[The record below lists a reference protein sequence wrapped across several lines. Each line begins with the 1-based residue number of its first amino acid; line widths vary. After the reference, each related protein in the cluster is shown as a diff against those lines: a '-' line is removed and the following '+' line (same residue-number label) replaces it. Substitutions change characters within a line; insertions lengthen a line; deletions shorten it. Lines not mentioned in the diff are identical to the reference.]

1 MAARQDEDEAGGRLG
16 EGKARWQVADSRQSA
31 TRQDGRWQRW
41 RGSQRWRGGT
51 LRSRCRHA
59 TDRWLVQHP
68 SVHRHKPSGSNLEKP
83 SFLPVAKC
91 LVWYLR
97 LLLKQEQI
105 IQVLFADNSKIK
117 LATF

>member
-68 SVHRHKPSGSNLEKP
+68 SVQLRP
-83 SFLPVAKC
+83 AKT
-91 LVWYLR
+91 LR
-97 LLLKQEQI
+97 LRK
-105 IQVLFADNSKIK
+105 VCVRVPA
-117 LATF
+117 